1 MTRRAELLSSGQ
13 AKRFASRLIP
23 SNSVVA
29 ESVLELIYAK
39 IWVEFRKDI
48 NRNTW
53 NTLNYDN
60 GLVNRLDSCLEA
72 SLIFFD

>member
-1 MTRRAELLSSGQ
+1 MGLLRMVLFYLRSVSMTRRAELLSSGQ

-39 IWVEFRKDI
+39 I
-48 NRNTW
+48 
-53 NTLNYDN
+53 
-60 GLVNRLDSCLEA
+60 
-72 SLIFFD
+72 